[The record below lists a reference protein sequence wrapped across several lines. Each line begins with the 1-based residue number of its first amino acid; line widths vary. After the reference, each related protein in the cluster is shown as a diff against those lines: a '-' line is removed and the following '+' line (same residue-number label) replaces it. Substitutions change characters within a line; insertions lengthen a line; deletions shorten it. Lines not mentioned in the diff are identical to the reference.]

1 MTPEGHEALAR
12 GLAWAHPAW
21 MLASLA
27 AAAAALRVGLALRRA
42 RLASQRRPPELRR
55 RHLRLARP
63 AVAAILVGFAAG
75 PPSAVY
81 LRGFEAFDTFHS
93 FVGVLTAGLFAA
105 AAFLGHRLAQGRSQA
120 RDAHALL
127 GGFAVLL
134 AALAAVAGFVLL
146 P

>member
-1 MTPEGHEALAR
+1 MTPALPEPLAR
-12 GLAWAHPAW
+12 MLAWVHPAW
-21 MLASLA
+21 MLAWLA
-27 AAAAALRVGLALRRA
+27 VALAALRAGLRLRRGRKA
-42 RLASQRRPPELRR
+42 GARRPPELRR

-63 AVAAILVGFAAG
+63 AVAAVLVGFAAG

-81 LRGFEAFDTFHS
+81 LRGFEPFDTFHS
-93 FVGVLTAGLFAA
+93 FVGLLAAGLFAA
-105 AAFLGHRLAQGRSQA
+105 AAVVGHRLSRGRSQA

>member
-1 MTPEGHEALAR
+1 MTPEAPDSLAR

-21 MLASLA
+21 MLVSLA
-27 AAAAALRVGLALRRA
+27 AAAAALRAGLALRRGRVA
-42 RLASQRRPPELRR
+42 GRRRPPELRR

-81 LRGFEAFDTFHS
+81 LRGFEPFDTFHS
-93 FVGVLTAGLFAA
+93 FVGVLAAGLFAA
-105 AAFLGHRLAQGRSQA
+105 AAVLGQRLSRGRSQA

-127 GGFAVLL
+127 GGLAVLL